1 MKQSKLKSRKKSQDI
16 SVLWKVSERVGD
28 LHTNKNNFQHNSKQF
43 DFPFVFD
50 ILYILLA

>member
-1 MKQSKLKSRKKSQDI
+1 MKQSKLKSRKSQDI

-28 LHTNKNNFQHNSKQF
+28 LQTNKNNIQHNSKQF
-43 DFPFVFD
+43 EFPFVFR